1 MNKHLL
7 LILLG
12 FGSIYSVAQ
21 EKILVLKCTDIDNDA
36 KLTWDV
42 VINDV
47 NKSISFY
54 DRTHSK
60 NYNRTGTSV
69 SAERVKTYAGN
80 TTYYDSIKYDFKSML
95 LTRSTTEVPLTNDH
109 PRLSGPESYSTV
121 SKCKK
126 SK

>member
-47 NKSISFY
+47 SKTITFY
-54 DRTHSK
+54 DRVHSK
-60 NYNRTGTSV
+60 NYKKTKFIV
-69 SAERVKTYAGN
+69 SAERVKTYTGN
-80 TTYYDSIKYDFKSML
+80 TTYYDYIKYDFQSKL
-95 LTRSTTEVPLTNDH
+95 LIRTTTQVPLTENH
-109 PRLSGPESYSTV
+109 PRLKNSVTDSKI
-121 SKCKK
+121 SKCKRA
-126 SK
+126 

>member
-21 EKILVLKCTDIDNDA
+21 EKILVLKCTDIDNDV

-60 NYNRTGTSV
+60 NYSRTGTTV
-69 SAERVKTYAGN
+69 SAERVKTYLRT
-80 TTYYDSIKYDFKSML
+80 TTYYESIKYDYKSKL
-95 LTRSTTEVPLTNDH
+95 LTRTTTEVPATKDH
-109 PRLSGPESYSTV
+109 PYLTGPKSYSTV

-126 SK
+126 

>member
-12 FGSIYSVAQ
+12 FGSFYSVAQ
-21 EKILVLKCTDIDNDA
+21 EKILVLKCTDIDNDV

-60 NYNRTGTSV
+60 TIAGQELPSV
-69 SAERVKTYAGN
+69 QRVKTYLRT
-80 TTYYDSIKYDFKSML
+80 TTYYESIKYDYKSKL
-95 LTRSTTEVPLTNDH
+95 LTRTTTEVPATKDH
-109 PRLSGPESYSTV
+109 PYLTGPKSYSTV

-126 SK
+126 AK